1 MVPGLKPPAYAKGY
15 GKATEENVKK
25 LVFSI
30 IAVLLIAIS
39 AFAATED
46 ETAVAKVLET
56 FAAKAAERDSRGMA
70 NLFVEDGVM
79 KYFYGT
85 VNEPKIAEGR
95 MKIYIVFSFG
105 NVTGYKVED
114 IKVTKV
120 DGDSAQATG
129 RVIVRATAFGANFR
143 RESEVAWRLKRVEG
157 AWQISAYD
165 FKLAPMIRE

>member
-1 MVPGLKPPAYAKGY
+1 MSTVWFFVTFDRHLDLCYYIRYIRLGMVPGLKPPAYAKGY
-15 GKATEENVKK
+15 GEATEENVKK

-105 NVTGYKVED
+105 NVTGYKVPKQ
-114 IKVTKV
+114 IVFR
-120 DGDSAQATG
+120 DSLPMTPVG
-129 RVIVRATAFGANFR
+129 KILR
-143 RESEVAWRLKRVEG
+143 RELRDIA
-157 AWQISAYD
+157 
-165 FKLAPMIRE
+165 